1 MSSLQPSRW
10 PALLLG
16 LVLGAAV
23 GIGAWIWFDQA
34 DEETDATVET
44 EVTTTTVAA
53 ETRDLISFT
62 EWTAQLT
69 AGEPAVIAASG
80 RGTIT
85 RTSEVGATVHAG
97 DVVAEIDGAPVV
109 ALYGTVPQFRALDPD
124 ADEGADVEQLEANLV
139 ALGYDPDGTVTVD
152 DTYTYNTGLMVERWE
167 TDLGIEEPDDTV
179 DLGQI
184 AFIAGPSEV
193 TSRTAAG
200 SQAAPGQPLLVTV
213 TLAESG
219 FLANP
224 VDADAVGALAAVDV
238 VLADGV
244 ALADVTLD
252 DTVVPA
258 VAVTDEPDPDRTDA
272 YEVQVPDGAVIAAT
286 ILDVFDGTE
295 AGRPTHRWE
304 LPQGAIEL
312 EVDVDNIDE
321 FEVGLPVVVE
331 LPDGTLIDAVVD
343 EIGDVARTTQ
353 VGQNAVT
360 VLDVVI
366 EPTEPLTGTFSAG
379 PVTIRVEDDAVLGA
393 TVIPVRA
400 LIALAEGGHA
410 IDIDGRGLVA
420 VELGTF
426 EDGWVEV
433 TNGVVAP
440 GDMIVVPA

>member
-1 MSSLQPSRW
+1 MSSMQPARW
-10 PALLLG
+10 PALLVG

-34 DEETDATVET
+34 DTDTEATVET
-44 EVTTTTVAA
+44 ETETTTVQA
-53 ETRDLISFT
+53 ETRDLVSFT

-85 RTSEVGATVHAG
+85 RTSDVGTTIRAG

-109 ALYGTVPQFRALDPD
+109 ALYGSVPQFRELDDD
-124 ADEGADVEQLEANLV
+124 ADDGADIEQLEANLV

-152 DTYTYNTGLMVERWE
+152 DDYTYNTGLMVERWE
-167 TDLGIEEPDDTV
+167 TDLGIEEPDTTV

-184 AFIAGPSEV
+184 AFIEGPSEV
-193 TSRTAAG
+193 TSRTAVG
-200 SQAAPGQPLLVTV
+200 SQAAPGQPLLATV

-224 VDADAVGALAAVDV
+224 VNTSAVGALADIDV
-238 VLADGV
+238 VLADGLV
-244 ALADVTLD
+244 LADLTVD

-258 VAVTDEPDPDRTDA
+258 VAVTGEPDTERTDA
-272 YEVQVPDGAVIAAT
+272 YEVQVPDGAVVVDT
-286 ILDVFDGTE
+286 VLDVFEWTE

-304 LPQGAIEL
+304 LAQGAIEL

-321 FEVGLPVVVE
+321 FDVGLPVVVE

-343 EIGDVARTTQ
+343 EVGDVARTTQ

-366 EPTEPLTGTFSAG
+366 EPVEPLTGAFSAG
-379 PVTIRVEDDAVLGA
+379 PVTIRVEDEAILGA
-393 TVIPVRA
+393 TVIPIRS

-410 IDIDGRGLVA
+410 IDVEGRGLVA

-426 EDGWVEV
+426 DDGWVEI
-433 TNGVVAP
+433 TNGAVSP
-440 GDMIVVPA
+440 GESIVVPA